1 MKDDVSMGTSEY
13 VQLFS
18 TTELASAAG
27 VTPRTVRFYEAKGL
41 LKPQLAGVTR
51 VYTYR
56 DRARLELILRGKR
69 LGFSLDEIG
78 EYLEL
83 YGQDP
88 DQIEQIVLL
97 ARRTDTRLVE
107 LEQRKQDIEATI
119 AELKDVKSQAID
131 KLKEHG
137 VDLKNMPDCLNASA
151 ASKSKH

>member
-1 MKDDVSMGTSEY
+1 MKDDTHADSAQEAE
-13 VQLFS
+13 LFS
-18 TTELASAAG
+18 TTELACAAG

-88 DQIEQIVLL
+88 DQIEQVVML
-97 ARRTDTRLVE
+97 AKRTQSRLVE
-107 LEQRKQDIEATI
+107 LEERKQDIEATI
-119 AELKDVKSQAID
+119 AELKDVERQTAE
-131 KLKEHG
+131 KLKAHG
-137 VDLKNMPDCLNASA
+137 VDLDNLPDCLGKAMTA
-151 ASKSKH
+151 ASKH